1 MTAIGAYVVP
11 VMQYT
16 FGILKWT
23 KGELL
28 KLDRKT
34 RKLLTAHGH
43 HHPRVDVNRLY
54 LHWTEGG
61 RGLPG
66 LCDTYA
72 NECTALMQ
80 YI

>member
-1 MTAIGAYVVP
+1 MAIGAYAVP
-11 VMQYT
+11 VMRYT
-16 FGILKWT
+16 FGIMKWI

-43 HHPRVDVNRLY
+43 HHLRADVNRLY
-54 LHWTEGG
+54 LHQTKGG

-66 LCDTYA
+66 
-72 NECTALMQ
+72 
-80 YI
+80 